1 MMLALKALQFFLAT
15 FLLATSVGKLLDVRG
30 FAQVLLT
37 YDSLPEAMVL
47 PVALGPPLLEL
58 GLSVWLFS
66 GVELKLAALAA
77 IVLHVQ
83 FTAVAVSAN
92 LRGLDIPN
100 CGCFGV
106 FLARPMTWATVV
118 EDALLTFMCVALFV
132 LARRLSV
139 DTRVMR

>member
-47 PVALGPPLLEL
+47 PVALGLPLLEL

-66 GVELKLAALAA
+66 G
-77 IVLHVQ
+77 
-83 FTAVAVSAN
+83 TRSS
-92 LRGLDIPN
+92 
-100 CGCFGV
+100 
-106 FLARPMTWATVV
+106 
-118 EDALLTFMCVALFV
+118 
-132 LARRLSV
+132 LSLS
-139 DTRVMR
+139 R